1 MNDAAEG
8 AFGAMRWPAPAK
20 INRFLHITG
29 RRSDGYHE
37 LQTLFQFLDWG
48 DELEITT
55 RDDGRILRSRGH
67 TEVAA
72 EHDLS
77 VRAAAALQAATS
89 CRLGADI
96 AVHKRIPAGAGLGG
110 GSSDAATVLIAL
122 NRLWALELEAE
133 ALADIGLQLGA
144 DVPVFVHGRACWA
157 EGIGERLG
165 PANPEES
172 WLVLALPEAMVSTA
186 AAYAHPSLRRD
197 HPPVTAEDFAAGHCN
212 NVFEPVARALA
223 PAVDAAMDALAEAAA
238 AEDLAEPRPR
248 LSGSGSACF
257 LLAPD
262 RVTARRLQARLPA
275 TLRSLVSRAQNR
287 SPLHV
292 ACLGALGR

>member
-1 MNDAAEG
+1 MNDTAKG

-29 RRSDGYHE
+29 RRADGYHE

-55 RDDGRILRSRGH
+55 RADGQILRSEGNV
-67 TEVAA
+67 EVAF

-77 VRAAAALQAATS
+77 VRAAQALQAATG

-110 GSSDAATVLIAL
+110 GSSGAATVLVAL
-122 NRLWALELEAE
+122 NQLWQLDLDAE
-133 ALADIGLQLGA
+133 ALAAIGLKLGA
-144 DVPVFVHGRACWA
+144 DIPVFVYGRACWA
-157 EGIGERLG
+157 EGIGERLE
-165 PANPEES
+165 PACPEEG
-172 WLVLALPEAMVSTA
+172 WLLLALPEATVSTA
-186 AAYAHPSLRRD
+186 AAYAHPALRRD
-197 HPPVTAEDFAAGHCN
+197 CPRVTAEDFAARRCD

-223 PAVDAAMDALAEAAA
+223 PAVDTAMRALAEAAA
-238 AEDLAEPRPR
+238 AEDLADQRPH
-248 LSGSGSACF
+248 LSGSGGACF
-257 LLAPD
+257 LLLPD
-262 RVTARRLQARLPA
+262 RATARRLQARLPA

-292 ACLGALGR
+292 ACPGALGR